1 MNKKKHPTFTEKIE
15 LIESLEDF
23 FTNYEPKFG
32 EKIKVRRFLKN
43 LKEMKMEQQD
53 AMLML
58 RLSKIKDANL
68 KKKDIDLLKSLD
80 KDTLEKYL
88 ENLKRKN
95 NLPLIVRLM
104 ERVNKPQKKS
114 KKNNKKL
121 KTLDLN
127 KKL

>member
-23 FTNYEPKFG
+23 FSNYEPKFG
-32 EKIKVRRFLKN
+32 EKIKVRRFMKN

-114 KKNNKKL
+114 KKTIKSSKRL
-121 KTLDLN
+121 T
-127 KKL
+127 

>member
-23 FTNYEPKFG
+23 FSNYEPKFG

-53 AMLML
+53 SMLML

-114 KKNNKKL
+114 KKNNKKI

>member
-15 LIESLEDF
+15 LIKSLEDF

-43 LKEMKMEQQD
+43 LKEMKAEQQD

-58 RLSKIKDANL
+58 RLSKIKYSNL
-68 KKKDIDLLKSLD
+68 KKKDFDLLKSLD

-104 ERVNKPQKKS
+104 ERVNKPQK
-114 KKNNKKL
+114 NQKKL
-121 KTLDLN
+121 QKAQN
-127 KKL
+127 A

>member
-43 LKEMKMEQQD
+43 LKEMKIEQQD

>member
-53 AMLML
+53 SMLML

>member
-53 AMLML
+53 SMLML

-88 ENLKRKN
+88 EKLKRKN

-104 ERVNKPQKKS
+104 ERVNKPQK
-114 KKNNKKL
+114 NQKKL
-121 KTLDLN
+121 QKAQN
-127 KKL
+127 A

>member
-23 FTNYEPKFG
+23 FSNYEPKFG

-43 LKEMKMEQQD
+43 LKEMKIEQQD

-127 KKL
+127 KTL

>member
-23 FTNYEPKFG
+23 FSNYEPKFG

-68 KKKDIDLLKSLD
+68 KKKDIYLLKSLD

-114 KKNNKKL
+114 KKKQ
-121 KTLDLN
+121 
-127 KKL
+127 

>member
-1 MNKKKHPTFTEKIE
+1 MNKKKDPTFTEKIE

-23 FTNYEPKFG
+23 FSNYEPKFG

-53 AMLML
+53 SMLML

>member
-15 LIESLEDF
+15 LIKSLEDF

-43 LKEMKMEQQD
+43 LKEMKAEQQD

-68 KKKDIDLLKSLD
+68 KKKDFDLLKSLD
-80 KDTLEKYL
+80 QDTLEKYL

-114 KKNNKKL
+114 KKTTKSSKRL
-121 KTLDLN
+121 T
-127 KKL
+127 

>member
-15 LIESLEDF
+15 LIKSLEDF
-23 FTNYEPKFG
+23 FSNYEPKFG

-43 LKEMKMEQQD
+43 LKEMKAEQQD

-104 ERVNKPQKKS
+104 ERVNKPQKKI
-114 KKNNKKL
+114 KKKQ
-121 KTLDLN
+121 
-127 KKL
+127 

>member
-1 MNKKKHPTFTEKIE
+1 MNKKKQPTFTEKIE
-15 LIESLEDF
+15 LIKSLEDF

-43 LKEMKMEQQD
+43 LKEMKAEQQD

-114 KKNNKKL
+114 KK
-121 KTLDLN
+121 KTIKSSKRLT
-127 KKL
+127 